1 MIEVNRIIKRL
12 RYNINRED
20 ERNMKYR
27 NMRRAGTRF
36 RTVKGGGGRA
46 RPDGLIPVNWLNIH
60 GYCEYLLFLEKAVGI
75 EAPPTGEMLAGTSQH
90 ALLDAE
96 HREKAEV
103 ALTIP
108 EAVEKAQL
116 EAVTMVSRDIPV
128 RGSALYGRI
137 DEIFFEPNRIIVI
150 DDKPGAI
157 PYYSSKMQVWG
168 YCQAFRETYGPD
180 LPLFGA
186 LRQEDQG
193 KIVWLEEY
201 RSDHDSLVTATI
213 NRIKAVLEG
222 REAAEPIGNIRKCR
236 ACRMR
241 EKCPVVT
248 KE

>member
-1 MIEVNRIIKRL
+1 MR
-12 RYNINRED
+12 
-20 ERNMKYR
+20 YR
-27 NMRRAGTRF
+27 NTRRPGTRF
-36 RTVKGGGGRA
+36 RTVKVGGGRTSVC
-46 RPDGLIPVNWLNIH
+46 PDGLIPVNWLNIY

-75 EAPPTGEMLAGTSQH
+75 EAPPTREMLAGTSQH

-103 ALTIP
+103 SLTIP

-128 RGSALYGRI
+128 KGSALYGRI
-137 DEIFFEPNRIIVI
+137 DEIAFEPNRIIII
-150 DDKPGAI
+150 DDKPGAV
-157 PYYSSKMQVWG
+157 PYFSSKLQVWG
-168 YCQAFRETYGPD
+168 YCKAFRETYMPD

-193 KIVWLEEY
+193 KIMWLEEY
-201 RSDHDSLVTATI
+201 RDGHDSLVTATV

-222 REAAEPIGNIRKCR
+222 KEAAESIGNIRKCR

-241 EKCPVVT
+241 EKCPVKT
-248 KE
+248 KS